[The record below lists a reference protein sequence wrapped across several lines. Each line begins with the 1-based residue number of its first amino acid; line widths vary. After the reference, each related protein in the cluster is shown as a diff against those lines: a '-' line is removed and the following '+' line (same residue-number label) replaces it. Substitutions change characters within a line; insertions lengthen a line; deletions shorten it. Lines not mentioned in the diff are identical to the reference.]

1 MTKKEYVQSL
11 KDKGVKKAEALEL
24 LNQWDIDNKPT
35 EVEKPQATAPDA
47 APVVAENQAAG
58 TESKPENTSLALQEI
73 DSKNLSSKKPEVE
86 EDKKPTKYKIPKNNI
101 GLPRGDEVDIL
112 ETITITDDFKI
123 PEINL
128 DPVTT
133 SKLKTNYNYNNLEKE
148 LLSMFERDKDKE
160 NPYLSAGNL
169 NFSGFDLPVS
179 DIRKVYENYKETGK
193 VDAELISDDYKV
205 KNRQFDP
212 NKNLV
217 ELRKLNIPLTKPI
230 KSTVIK
236 KDDGTKVK
244 GIKDEN
250 IGNYY
255 APVYMVDGEEIIGN
269 PIAIKDD
276 AILQEN
282 VRLKDV
288 EVTADD
294 GGLDLTIKEP
304 NNEKYEVEKDLLNKK
319 IQEEKDPIKKK
330 ELKKQLSELND
341 NQIKE
346 QQDYQ
351 NSLNKNSIYNTY
363 NTIDVNVNKPSA
375 NEIVP
380 TVFNSRYFKKD
391 ENGKRVPVKAY
402 NPYEGNIFFGGDE
415 YEGSRQASKLNPRSL
430 TKKINDKYINHGLA
444 AVADGDDVYVYKNA
458 IFDDNGDLNYNATLE
473 ANGLGPLPERNK
485 FGEAF
490 YDKRNFNK
498 LMEKEGLAKSIQ
510 VGKGIFLDQL
520 FQRDEDPK
528 KVAGFLDF
536 IDENS
541 TEYEKSTQVPKNF
554 SGTDRGITKSFKEIE
569 KKQKDN
575 LNVLQKKYKRGEE
588 ILSEIEDLNLQ
599 IEEEG
604 GVVTKKFGETETVI
618 KDINKKFVDEVKE
631 KREQLRLSQ
640 IKNPQNTDKLFE
652 DYKNWEDK
660 AEEKRLRKVNSAI
673 DGYKELYE
681 EEFERIDKIREE
693 KGVLNLEVEEIGQ
706 VISNNLSTYNML
718 DASKAMLRNT
728 NTERFEKLSGQKTKL
743 SEGNPFLEV
752 YNIFAEQ
759 FATVTVGKVSM
770 MQNFAEGINEL
781 GHTFNFI
788 SDGEYKMYKGTF
800 KSQEASME
808 SQIKSITDTLVGYG
822 NSEAYSA
829 RFAET
834 LVGGTVQA
842 FTQMAASAFGAPV
855 SGLFGGFFYS
865 SLAQAKIGNNKREK
879 KFIEERVKNGM
890 SEADAQAEYEQ
901 AYPKSRQLM
910 YSYTQAAVE
919 GALSHLSGKIL
930 SGKIPGKGGDE
941 LVNRITNH
949 ILRKVANG
957 NVTAKELQI
966 YVNNYI
972 GNNAAKLIRGGKKF
986 TTTGLFETIEE
997 TTQFYAAFQIDE
1009 WMQGKTDNKVDFE
1022 VPDYDSEEFKQQ
1034 RKHMMQISFLA
1045 GAGGAAFEMAS
1056 NPAEEILNDKNL
1068 GTTYEQ
1074 RQKNDKLREYYADTA
1089 RDANQL
1095 QNKISKISSDPKLK
1109 QNQKEELILEAQN
1122 TFNLYSQIDS
1132 DLSGT
1137 AQFEMAYL
1145 LQQKLDLEA
1154 KKKKLAKGSTGRI
1167 DKQIDAI
1174 NTQMAEISGDSNN
1187 VKVDKSKVKSS
1198 LEKQLVIS
1206 TDEKVKQDNKQIEE
1220 TIREEN
1226 PDLTEQEVQEQV
1238 EANKIQFDPKSTE
1251 VRIFSPGDAQALANE
1266 YNIDMDQ
1273 LVDENGDFRMEGSYL
1288 PNSGVILLSEDA
1300 AAKGADI
1307 HEGTHL
1313 FTDIAFSK
1321 PENKNIVYA
1330 LADKVLKQIRKTD
1343 PQGAAILEQQ
1353 LDKYR
1358 ADENYD
1364 GNAVMQEVMPFYTQ
1378 LRKIGYFDQNNSV
1391 SKQLKRGVR
1400 RLYQNLGMELNLRE
1414 DNILEILNDYSD
1426 NLEEG
1431 NITTAQKKA
1440 IQGKIKVDPKLR
1452 NKGNIL
1458 AKQEELEQAE
1468 EAKKKEDTKVIPI
1481 QEEID
1486 SVKEKMVASKKLSPK
1501 ETTTVKEKIADLKQ
1515 EIKENTELAK
1525 RFNKEP
1531 IATSKQRRLEQ
1542 EIFTTLE
1549 PTVESFIKSQ
1559 TKRLYDPIAPD
1570 ARRGITREKFADS
1583 MRNDINSMIVDEYQD
1598 KQDIEKFIV
1607 NRGYLRANSLAERL
1621 GIASVEQGISKDVND
1636 QAGLS
1641 TGEDFTN
1648 TLDDKPMPSKRSKI
1662 KQQVPSLVDPQLERE
1677 IESAVLE
1684 IKEGVR
1690 PDVDSKE
1697 FRPFIKEVLDA
1708 KLTNKIKNK
1717 FGKGKDYDF
1726 FIKKLAPKLKD
1737 IMPAQYFVKLE
1748 SQTKPENRIFT
1759 EPGIRLTKQADIDE
1773 AMRNDQVYVENTAQG
1788 ARIYNKKN
1796 FTAKQLEDFLLAPA
1810 ISPETGK
1817 KSGLKGNRKTS
1828 TAQSMA
1834 EELGKDMIPSVFKG
1848 DKDAAKVSL
1857 KSQRPPDQLF
1867 SLKFDEDQLIEM
1879 QEASQWRD
1887 KNKIAKELGFNSD
1900 AIKESNRDD
1909 FQDQILKAAELGFV
1923 DKAVIEAGAMGS
1935 GGRQTFYGDKN
1946 NKFKNYGAAKK
1957 AGIKNIGKYFKT
1969 KDNNFY
1975 RFGDVVVNQRGKV
1988 IVENKNKYK
1997 DQIAS
2002 VDPSLWVAK
2011 PGRLF
2016 WSKEDP
2022 AYKKLL
2028 ETASDS
2034 PFDENGYRQ
2043 ISISKKGKF
2052 IGKKALVQKLDKK
2065 VGDTNM
2071 TQSEINMKMLDHVVN
2086 QLANAVDNGMS
2097 MDIAGMVIIQSYQAT
2112 GGLIKAS
2119 APFEGVS
2126 NVFEA
2131 GKKIEIRSEKL
2142 YREEHNPPAS
2152 VVGASI
2158 LTAIKMNKPKAVM
2171 ADIRKNFS
2179 QTILSK
2185 KDDSKLDVNYAAT
2198 LPEGVSINDNP
2209 IIRMAMAGI
2218 NLNTVTDLRTGQT
2231 YADKFGLGVA
2241 ETVQTFPGVIS
2252 LQNKLISDVVLGE
2265 VDLKDAKKR
2274 LATYTKFPNN
2284 RQPSLAKTQNDASIV
2299 TSTELKESKVLD
2311 IDEDL
2316 SMEELLSKAASVDEA
2331 LKLANSLDRPIKK
2344 IRVFDFDDT
2353 LATSNNK
2360 VFAVRGDE
2368 TIEMNAEKFATD
2380 AAQMIQ
2386 DGWTMDFSDFDNVTD
2401 GGRGPLFEVAKTIKE
2416 ARGNEDL
2423 FVLTARSPNAEQAIY
2438 DFLKAEGLEFKRK
2451 NIVGLGKSP
2460 GEAKANWII
2469 NKAAEG
2475 YNDFYFA
2482 DDAFQNVKAV
2492 RDVLSVVD
2500 VKSKVQQAKMQESK
2514 KLGEEFN
2521 MLLEETTG
2529 IDSFKE
2535 YSAAKAKTIGASKG
2549 NFKFFIPYSAEDFLG
2564 LIYPTLTKG
2573 SKGDAQMAWYKENLL
2588 DPYTKAQENLST
2600 ARLNLMNDFKQLK
2613 KSLNVPKDLKKKN
2626 DSGFT
2631 NEQAVRVNLFTSM
2644 GYEVPGL
2651 SKRDLKELNDTVNND
2666 PKLKEFAEQ
2675 ILTITKGDG
2684 YSKPDQNWLVGT
2696 ITTDLINLINTEKRS
2711 KYLSNWQERVDAIY
2725 TPENLNKLE
2734 AQYGTKYREALE
2746 NILSRMKSGK
2756 NRTSSGS
2763 KVENQILD
2771 YINGSIGTIMFFN
2784 TRSAVLQTLS
2794 AINFVNWSFNNPLKA
2809 GKAFANQKQYWSD
2822 FKELMNSDYLLD
2834 RRNGLKLNINE
2845 SEIADAAA
2853 TSKNKA
2859 KAAINYILQKG
2870 YLPTQYADS
2879 FAIASGGASFYRNR
2893 INDLVSKGMSEIDAK
2908 KQAMIEFRQIAE
2920 QSQQSSDPSKISAQ
2934 QSSNAGRLI
2943 LAFANT
2949 PMQYTRLQK
2958 RAIQDLINGRG
2969 DAKANIS
2976 KVIYYGFVQNLMFN
2990 ALQQAFNVFG
3000 FGDDEEDENPNREKK
3015 FIKVANGMLDSLLRG
3030 LGIGGAAVSVGKNF
3044 LMDIYERSQRKR
3056 PEYVDSVWKLTQFSP
3071 PINSKISRLKQ
3082 AAWHF
3087 DSKKRR
3093 EKIYDKGF
3101 ALDNPA
3107 YEAAAK
3113 VVSATT
3119 NIPVDR
3125 VINKANNIEAALN
3138 EDLELWKRVAMLAG
3152 WPQWQLEDP
3161 KTPAVATPEEK
3172 AEKKSET
3179 KVQNYKNAKG
3189 STDNDVLKKL
3199 TADQQIKML
3208 KSLGFGEYTIK
3219 NARSEQA
3226 KIDLIIAKNSKKKIK
3241 IDQKAVD
3248 EYKYKKLNKDE
3259 QVRKL
3264 DSLGLSKSEIA
3275 KLKYEKDRV
3284 KKLLELM
3291 K

>member
-1 MTKKEYVQSL
+1 MTRKEYAQSML
-11 KDKGVKKAEALEL
+11 DQGKTKEETIELVK
-24 LNQWDIDNKPT
+24 QWDIDNKPT

-73 DSKNLSSKKPEVE
+73 DSKNLSSKKPEIE

-101 GLPRGDEVDIL
+101 GLPKGDEVDIL

-160 NPYLSAGNL
+160 NPYLSTGNL

-205 KNRQFDP
+205 KSRQFDP

-217 ELRKLNIPLTKPI
+217 ELRKLNIPLTEPV

-250 IGNYY
+250 VGNYY

-276 AILQEN
+276 AILQED

-288 EVTADD
+288 EVTTDD

-319 IQEEKDPIKKK
+319 IEEEKDPIKKT
-330 ELKKQLSELND
+330 ELKKQLSKLND
-341 NQIKE
+341 DQIKE

-363 NTIDVNVNKPSA
+363 NTIDVDVNKPSA
-375 NEIVP
+375 NELVP
-380 TVFNSRYFKKD
+380 TVFNSKYFKKD

-402 NPYEGNIFFGGDE
+402 NPYEGNIFFGGDNF
-415 YEGSRQASKLNPRSL
+415 EGSRQASTLNPRDL

-473 ANGLGPLPERNK
+473 ANGLAPLPKYNK
-485 FGEAF
+485 LGKAF

-498 LMEKEGLAKSIQ
+498 YMEKEGLAKSIQ

-541 TEYEKSTQVPKNF
+541 TEYKQSTQVPKNF
-554 SGTDRGITKSFKEIE
+554 SGTDRGITNSFKEIE

-575 LNVLQKKYKRGEE
+575 LNVLQKSYKQGKEVV
-588 ILSEIEDLNLQ
+588 SKIEDLNLE
-599 IEEEG
+599 IKEESS
-604 GVVTKKFGETETVI
+604 VVTKNFDETQTVI

-652 DYKNWEDK
+652 DYKNWEAI
-660 AEEKRLRKVNSAI
+660 AEEKRLRKVNGAI
-673 DGYKELYE
+673 DGYKELYK

-706 VISNNLSTYNML
+706 IISNNLSTYNML

-728 NTERFEKLSGQKTKL
+728 NTERFDKLSKRKTSL

-781 GHTFNFI
+781 GHTLGTI

-930 SGKIPGKGGDE
+930 SGKLPNKVQTDA
-941 LVNRITNH
+941 LVSRITNH
-949 ILRKVANG
+949 ILRKVVNG

-966 YVNNYI
+966 AVNNYV

-1009 WMQGKTDNKVDFE
+1009 WMQGKTLNKVDFE
-1022 VPDYDSEEFKQQ
+1022 IPDYDSEEFKQQ
-1034 RKHMMQISFLA
+1034 RTHMMQISFLA

-1095 QNKISKISSDPKLK
+1095 QNKISKISSDPELK
-1109 QNQKEELILEAQN
+1109 QNQKEKLILEAQN
-1122 TFNLYSQIDS
+1122 TFNLYNQIDS
-1132 DLSGT
+1132 ELSGT

-1187 VKVDKSKVKSS
+1187 VKVDKSKVKES

-1206 TDEKVKQDNKQIEE
+1206 TEEKVNIDNQQIEE

-1226 PDLTEQEVQEQV
+1226 PGLTEQEVQEQV
-1238 EANKIQFDPKSTE
+1238 EANKIQFDPKNTE
-1251 VRIFSPGDAQALANE
+1251 VRIFSSGEAQALANE

-1300 AAKGADI
+1300 AALGADI

-1330 LADKVLKQIRKTD
+1330 LADKILTQIRKTD
-1343 PQGAAILEQQ
+1343 PKGAAILEQQ

-1391 SKQLKRGVR
+1391 SRQLKRGVR
-1400 RLYQNLGMELNLRE
+1400 RLYQNLGMELNLKE

-1431 NITTAQKKA
+1431 NISLAQEKA
-1440 IQGKIKVDPKLR
+1440 IKGKIKVDPQLR
-1452 NKGNIL
+1452 NRGNVL

-1486 SVKEKMVASKKLSPK
+1486 SVKEKMVAAKKLSPK
-1501 ETTTVKEKIADLKQ
+1501 ETTTVKEKIADLKL
-1515 EIKENTELAK
+1515 EVKENEELAK

-1559 TKRLYDPIAPD
+1559 VKRLYDPIAPD

-1621 GIASVEQGISKDVND
+1621 GIASVEQGISKDIND
-1636 QAGLS
+1636 QVGLS

-1648 TLDDKPMPSKRSKI
+1648 TLDDKPMPSPRSKI

-1684 IKEGVR
+1684 IKEGV
-1690 PDVDSKE
+1690 PDVDSKD
-1697 FRPFIKEVLDA
+1697 FRPFVKDVLDA
-1708 KLTNKIKNK
+1708 KLTNKIKNR

-1759 EPGIRLTKQADIDE
+1759 EPGVRLTKQADIDK

-1788 ARIYNKKN
+1788 AVIYNKKD
-1796 FTAKQLEDFLLAPA
+1796 FTAKQIEDFLLAPS
-1810 ISPETGK
+1810 INPVTGQ
-1817 KSGLKGNRKTS
+1817 KSGLKGTRKTS

-1834 EELGKDMIPSVFKG
+1834 QELGRDMIPSVFKG
-1848 DKDAAKVSL
+1848 DKDAAKASL
-1857 KSQRPPDQLF
+1857 KSQRKPDQLF
-1867 SLKFDEDQLIEM
+1867 SLKFDEDQIIEM
-1879 QEASQWRD
+1879 QKASQWRD
-1887 KNKIAKELGFNSD
+1887 KNKIAKKLGFNAD
-1900 AIKESNRDD
+1900 AIKESNRDS
-1909 FQDQILKAAELGFV
+1909 FQTQMQQAAENGFV
-1923 DKAVIEAGAMGS
+1923 DKAVIIAGAMTS
-1935 GGRQTFYGDKN
+1935 AGRQTFYGDEN
-1946 NKFKNYGAAKK
+1946 NTFNGYKQAEK
-1957 AGIKNIGKYFKT
+1957 AGIKNIGKYIKT
-1969 KDNNFY
+1969 KDGNFY
-1975 RFGDVVVNQRGKV
+1975 RLADAKLEDGVLKTFNLD
-1988 IVENKNKYK
+1988 KYR
-1997 DQIAS
+1997 DQILE

-2011 PGRLF
+2011 PGNLY
-2016 WSKEDP
+2016 WGKKDP
-2022 AYKKLL
+2022 AYMELL
-2028 ETASDS
+2028 KAANDS
-2034 PFDENGYRQ
+2034 PFDENGYSQ
-2043 ISISKKGKF
+2043 IGISSKGKF
-2052 IGKKALVQKLDKK
+2052 IGEKALVNKLDKK
-2065 VGDTNM
+2065 VGNTNM
-2071 TQSEINMKMLDHVVN
+2071 TQSEINMKMLDHVVT

-2112 GGLIKAS
+2112 GGLIKAA

-2126 NVFEA
+2126 DVFEA
-2131 GKKIEIRSEKL
+2131 GSKLEKRSQKL

-2198 LPEGVSINDNP
+2198 LPEGMSINDNP
-2209 IIRMAMAGI
+2209 IARMAMAGI
-2218 NLNTVTDLRTGQT
+2218 NLNTVRDIRTGQT

-2252 LQNKLISDVVLGE
+2252 LQNKLISDVVLGKI
-2265 VDLKDAKKR
+2265 DIKDAKKR

-2284 RQPSLAKTQNDASIV
+2284 GQPSLAKTQNDASIT

-2316 SMEELLSKAASVDEA
+2316 SMEELLSKAAGIDEA

-2353 LATSNNK
+2353 LATSKNK
-2360 VFAVRGDE
+2360 VFATRGDE
-2368 TIEMNAEKFATD
+2368 TVEMNAEKFATD

-2386 DGWTMDFSDFDNVTD
+2386 DGWTMDFSDFDNVTE
-2401 GGRGPLFEVAKTIKE
+2401 GGRGPLFEIAKTIKE
-2416 ARGNEDL
+2416 SRGNEDL

-2438 DFLKAEGLEFKRK
+2438 DFLKAEGLEFKK
-2451 NIVGLGKSP
+2451 SNIVGLGKSP
-2460 GEAKANWII
+2460 GEAKANWIL

-2500 VKSKVQQAKMQESK
+2500 VKSKVQQARMQESK

-2529 IDSFKE
+2529 IESFKE

-2573 SKGDAQMAWYKENLL
+2573 SKGDAQMAWYKQNLL
-2588 DPYTKAQENLST
+2588 DPYTKAQENLSA

-2626 DSGFT
+2626 DNGFT

-2684 YSKPDQNWLVGT
+2684 YSKPDQSWLVGT

-2711 KYLSNWQERVDAIY
+2711 KYLSNWQEHVDAIY

-2734 AQYGTKYREALE
+2734 VQYGTKYREALE
-2746 NILSRMKSGK
+2746 NILSRMKTGK
-2756 NRTSSGS
+2756 NRISSGS

-2834 RRNGLKLNINE
+2834 RRNGLKLNISE

-2859 KAAINYILQKG
+2859 KAAIAYILQKG

-2893 INDLVSKGMSEIDAK
+2893 INDLVSKGMSEADAK

-2920 QSQQSSDPSKISAQ
+2920 QSQQSSDPSKISSQ

-2969 DAKANIS
+2969 DAKSNVS

-3000 FGDDEEDENPNREKK
+3000 FGDDEEDENPAREKK

-3071 PINSKISRLKQ
+3071 PINSKVSKLKQ

-3093 EKIYDKGF
+3093 EKIYEKGF

-3161 KTPAVATPEEK
+3161 KTPAASTPEEK
-3172 AEKKSET
+3172 AEVKVNKKIE
-3179 KVQNYKNAKG
+3179 NYKNAKG

-3199 TADQQIKML
+3199 TSDQQIKML
-3208 KSLGFGEYTIK
+3208 KGLGFGEYTIK
-3219 NARSEQA
+3219 NAKSEQA

-3248 EYKYKKLNKDE
+3248 EYKYKKLNKAE
-3259 QVRKL
+3259 QIRKL
-3264 DSLGLSKSEIA
+3264 DSLGLSESEITN
-3275 KLKYEKDRV
+3275 LKYEKDRV